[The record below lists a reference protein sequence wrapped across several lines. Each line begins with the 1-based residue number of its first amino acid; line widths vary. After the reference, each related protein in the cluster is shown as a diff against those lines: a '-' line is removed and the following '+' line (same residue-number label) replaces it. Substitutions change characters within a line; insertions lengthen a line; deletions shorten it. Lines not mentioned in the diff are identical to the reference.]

1 MSARRLVQLD
11 GGTGVTRNIRTSGV
25 FFVTDVDYVPG
36 NKINFAIELEGFR
49 GGKLMLR
56 SWRKIVRVEIRRGI
70 TGVGARILAS
80 KLETKIRSKPATRV
94 AAIPD

>member
-1 MSARRLVQLD
+1 
-11 GGTGVTRNIRTSGV
+11 
-25 FFVTDVDYVPG
+25 
-36 NKINFAIELEGFR
+36 
-49 GGKLMLR
+49 
-56 SWRKIVRVEIRRGI
+56 VRVEIRRGI